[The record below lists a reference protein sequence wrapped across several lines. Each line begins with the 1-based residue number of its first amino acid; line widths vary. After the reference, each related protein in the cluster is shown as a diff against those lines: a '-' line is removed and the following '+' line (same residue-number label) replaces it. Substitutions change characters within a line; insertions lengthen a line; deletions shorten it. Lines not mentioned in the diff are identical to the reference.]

1 MKRPAALA
9 SFVILYFLIGALNLP
24 AQDLV
29 ITNARIIV
37 GNGTAI
43 DRGSIVI
50 RGGRLTS
57 VAAGAPANAS
67 GLRAIGAHGMTAM
80 PGFIDAHRHVNTG
93 PNEKKDMQDL
103 LDAGYTTVLS
113 GGGPAEG
120 NLTLRDHIEKGLIR
134 GPRIIP
140 SGRVDLANNTPEKA
154 RAEVRNLAA
163 MGVKFIGEMSL
174 TPKPGP
180 TAQEMENLR
189 AIVDE
194 GKKAGVWIQIHAV
207 SPQAM
212 MAAVDAG
219 VPKLVH
225 TPHFGW
231 FSEEDAKRV
240 ATAGVKQLSTIGF
253 GVPVFGVFAD
263 DNKPRFRDGKPWP
276 DAIIDGEG
284 RGREA
289 GYKIVN
295 ARTSWDA
302 GVIYGYGT
310 DTGYLPKAGLEH
322 ELKSLNIMFSMRDI
336 IKLMGPNTASY
347 IEMSDQ
353 LGTLEPGKLAD
364 IVVVDG
370 NPFDGYWNMLN
381 TKLTI
386 KGGVVVSDQ
395 R

>member
-1 MKRPAALA
+1 MKRAVWLT
-9 SFVILYFLIGALNLP
+9 LP
-24 AQDLV
+24 AWFWILSGNCRLSAQNLV
-29 ITNARIIV
+29 ITNARIII
-37 GNGTAI
+37 GNGTVI

-50 RGGRLTS
+50 RNGRLAS
-57 VAAGAPANAS
+57 VAAGTPNVSAVET
-67 GLRAIGAHGMTAM
+67 IDAHGMTAM
-80 PGFIDAHRHVNTG
+80 PGFIDGHRHVNTG
-93 PNEKKDMQDL
+93 PSEKQQMQEL

-120 NLTLRDHIEKGLIR
+120 NLSLKEHIEKGLIK

-140 SGRVDLANNTPEKA
+140 SGRVELANNTPEKA
-154 RAEVRNLAA
+154 RAEVRALAA
-163 MGVKFIGEMSL
+163 QGIKFVGEMAL

-180 TAQEMENLR
+180 TAKELENLR

-194 GKKAGVWIQIHAV
+194 SKKVNVWVQIHAV

-219 VPKLVH
+219 VIKLVH

-231 FSEEDAKRV
+231 LAQEDAQRV
-240 ATAGVKQLSTIGF
+240 ASAGVKQLSTIGF
-253 GVPVFGVFAD
+253 GVPVFGVFAN

-276 DAIIDGEG
+276 EAILDGEG

-289 GYKIVN
+289 GYKAVN

-302 GVIYGYGT
+302 GVVYGYGT
-310 DTGYLPKAGLEH
+310 DTNYQPKAGLEH
-322 ELKSLNIMFSMRDI
+322 ELKSLNLMFSMQDI

-353 LGTLEPGKLAD
+353 LGTLEAGKLAD
-364 IVVVDG
+364 IVVLDG
-370 NPFDGYWNMLN
+370 NPLEGYWNMLR

-386 KGGVVVSDQ
+386 KGGVIVSNQ
-395 R
+395 G

>member
-1 MKRPAALA
+1 MKRAVWLT
-9 SFVILYFLIGALNLP
+9 LP
-24 AQDLV
+24 AWFWILSGNGGLSAQNLV
-29 ITNARIIV
+29 ITNARIII
-37 GNGTAI
+37 GNGTVI

-50 RGGRLTS
+50 RNGRLAS
-57 VAAGAPANAS
+57 VAAGTPNVSAVET
-67 GLRAIGAHGMTAM
+67 IDAHGMTAM
-80 PGFIDAHRHVNTG
+80 PGFIDGHRHVNTG
-93 PNEKKDMQDL
+93 PNEKQQMQEL

-120 NLTLRDHIEKGLIR
+120 NLSLKEHIEKGLIK

-140 SGRVDLANNTPEKA
+140 SGRVELANNTPEKA
-154 RAEVRNLAA
+154 RAEVRAVAA
-163 MGVKFIGEMSL
+163 QGIKFIGEMAL
-174 TPKPGP
+174 TPKPRP
-180 TAQEMENLR
+180 TAKELENLR

-194 GKKAGVWIQIHAV
+194 SKKVNVWVQIHAV

-219 VPKLVH
+219 VIKLVH

-231 FSEEDAKRV
+231 LAQEDAQRV
-240 ATAGVKQLSTIGF
+240 ASAGVKQLSTIGF
-253 GVPVFGVFAD
+253 GVPVFGVFAN

-276 DAIIDGEG
+276 EAILDGEG

-289 GYKIVN
+289 GYKAVN

-302 GVIYGYGT
+302 GVVYGYGT
-310 DTGYLPKAGLEH
+310 DTNYQPKAGLEH
-322 ELKSLNIMFSMRDI
+322 ELKSLNLMFSMQDI

-353 LGTLEPGKLAD
+353 LGTLEAGKLAD
-364 IVVVDG
+364 IVVLDG
-370 NPFDGYWNMLN
+370 NPLEGYWNMLR

-386 KGGVVVSDQ
+386 KGGVIVSDQ